1 MSGAVVACAILQLM
15 SRLLIGGCSMIVAA
29 SSALA
34 LASPPHAATGREF
47 MVAAAH
53 PLASQAGAEILARGG
68 NVVDAAVATSFALSI
83 VRPQASGIGGGGFM
97 VIHLVDR
104 GSFAL
109 DFRETAPAS
118 ARALDHLDA
127 EGAVVPMRSTT
138 GVWSIAVPGH
148 VRGMQAAL
156 DRFGTKTLA
165 EVLEPAIRLA
175 RDGFEIDAI
184 LSDAIAEAV
193 ARIDRFIA
201 RHPDQA
207 AVFASFRDTYLPEG
221 RVPKAGDVL
230 KQAAQAAT
238 LETLAREGAEA
249 FYTGSIA
256 TRILE
261 AIAAG
266 DGPMTAEDLAGYR
279 PVWREPLV
287 ATLAG
292 RLAGE
297 AGREVLSMPPPSS
310 GGACLLQALLALD
323 GLPKVGDPEAS
334 RRFIEALRHAFADRA
349 ALLGDPDAT
358 PEVLFD
364 VERMLEPAHL
374 ERVRAAILLP
384 PRAKPERCGLA
395 GLSPVEEST
404 TPPRDLPEDGGTSH
418 FCVIDAA
425 GNAVAGTDTVNLGF
439 GSLVVPPGAGFV
451 LNDQMDDF
459 AIRTDVANEFGL
471 FMSERN
477 LLAGGRRPLSS
488 MSPTIV
494 VEDGRAVFVA
504 GAAGGPR
511 IISATLAVLLAML
524 EGASAADAVAA
535 PRLHHQWM
543 PDRLLVETGVYPS
556 LRELLTLAGHT
567 VREEPE
573 GLAIA
578 QAARRTADGV
588 EGASDPRGAG
598 VPAGR

>member
-1 MSGAVVACAILQLM
+1 M
-15 SRLLIGGCSMIVAA
+15 VAA
-29 SSALA
+29 S
-34 LASPPHAATGREF
+34 
-47 MVAAAH
+47 H
-53 PLASQAGAEILARGG
+53 PLASQAGAEILANGG
-68 NVVDAAVATSFALSI
+68 NVVDAAVATSYALSV

-97 VIHLVDR
+97 VIHLADR

-118 ARALDHLDA
+118 AEASDHLDA
-127 EGAVVPMRSTT
+127 GGAVIPMRSTT
-138 GVWSIAVPGH
+138 GAWSIAVPGH

-175 RDGFEIDAI
+175 REGFEVDAI
-184 LSDAIAEAV
+184 LSHAIADASS
-193 ARIDRFIA
+193 RIDRFVE
-201 RHPDQA
+201 RHPEQA
-207 AVFASFRDTYLPEG
+207 ALFEPFRATYLPAG
-221 RVPKAGDVL
+221 RVPAPGEIL
-230 KQAAQAAT
+230 KQPAQAAT
-238 LETLAREGAEA
+238 LETLAREGVDA
-249 FYTGSIA
+249 FYAGSIA
-256 TRILE
+256 TRMLD

-266 DGPMTAEDLAGYR
+266 GGPMTAADLAGYR
-279 PVWREPLV
+279 PIWREPLV
-287 ATLAG
+287 ATLSG
-292 RLAGE
+292 RLADGSP
-297 AGREVLSMPPPSS
+297 REVVSMPPPSS

-323 GLPKVGDPEAS
+323 GLPKVSDPEAS
-334 RRFIEALRHAFADRA
+334 RRFVEALRHAFADRA

-358 PEVLFD
+358 PEVMRD
-364 VERMLEPAHL
+364 VERMLDPAHL

-395 GLSPVEEST
+395 GLSPRGESD
-404 TPPRDLPEDGGTSH
+404 TPSRDLPEDGGTSH

-494 VEDGRAVFVA
+494 VEDGRALFVA

-511 IISATLAVLLAML
+511 IISATLAVLLALL
-524 EGASAADAVAA
+524 EGESAADAVAA

-543 PDRLLVETGVYPS
+543 PDRLLVETGVFPS
-556 LRELLTLAGHT
+556 LRELLTLAGHA
-567 VREEPE
+567 VREEPG
-573 GLAIA
+573 GLAVA
-578 QAARRTADGV
+578 QAARRSADGV
-588 EGASDPRGAG
+588 EGASDPRGGG

>member
-1 MSGAVVACAILQLM
+1 MPSAVATSASILL
-15 SRLLIGGCSMIVAA
+15 AA
-29 SSALA
+29 SSAFA

-47 MVAAAH
+47 MVSASH
-53 PLASQAGAEILARGG
+53 PLASRAGAEILARGG
-68 NVVDAAVATSFALSI
+68 NVVDAAVATSYALSV

-109 DFRETAPAS
+109 DFRETSPAS
-118 ARALDHLDA
+118 VEAADYLDA
-127 EGAVVPMRSTT
+127 DGAVIPMRSTT
-138 GVWSIAVPGH
+138 GAWSIAVPGH
-148 VRGMQAAL
+148 GRGMQAAL
-156 DRFGTKTLA
+156 DRLGTKTLA

-175 RDGFEIDAI
+175 REGFEVDAI
-184 LSDAIAEAV
+184 LSRAIADAA
-193 ARIDRFIA
+193 ARIARFIE
-201 RHPDQA
+201 RHPEQA
-207 AVFASFRDTYLPEG
+207 VLFEPFRETYRPDG
-221 RVPKAGDVL
+221 RTPAPGEIL
-230 KQAAQAAT
+230 KQPAQAAT
-238 LETLAREGAEA
+238 LETLAREGIEA
-249 FYTGSIA
+249 FYSGSIA
-256 TRILE
+256 VRILE

-266 DGPMTAEDLAGYR
+266 GGPMTAEDLAGYR
-279 PVWREPLV
+279 PVWREPLA
-287 ATLAG
+287 ATLSG
-292 RLAGE
+292 RLAC
-297 AGREVLSMPPPSS
+297 ASPREVVSMPPPSS
-310 GGACLLQALLALD
+310 GGACVLQALLALD
-323 GLPKVGDPEAS
+323 GLPRVGDPEAS
-334 RRFIEALRHAFADRA
+334 RRFVEALRHAFADSA

-358 PEVLFD
+358 PEVLRD
-364 VERMLEPAHL
+364 VERMLDPAHL

-395 GLSPVEEST
+395 GLSPVGDDA
-404 TPPRDLPEDGGTSH
+404 PPRDLPEDGGTSH

-511 IISATLAVLLAML
+511 IISATLAVLLALL
-524 EGASAADAVAA
+524 EGGSAADAVAA

-543 PDRLLVETGVYPS
+543 PDRLLVETGVFPS

-567 VREEPE
+567 VREAPD

-578 QAARRTADGV
+578 QAARRHADGV